1 MVSALYCII
10 FGLTV
15 VFAAQNDIDENLK
28 VELLAL
34 GFPNGELPPL
44 IPPLGNYVDV
54 VEVGKLLFLSSAA
67 PQTPPPSPA
76 FLKGRVPN
84 EVSAADAQTAA
95 KLACIRQLNRVKTNL
110 GDFKKVRQI
119 VKVEGKILS
128 QPDFTGHTAV
138 IDACSA
144 LLVRVF
150 GEDIGKH
157 ARSSA
162 GFISLPFNVTLEL
175 EMIVERK

>member
-1 MVSALYCII
+1 MVSTLLLIVLGVGVISA
-10 FGLTV
+10 T
-15 VFAAQNDIDENLK
+15 QNNIDENLAA
-28 VELLAL
+28 ELVAL

-54 VEVGKLLFLSSAA
+54 VQSGKLLFLSSAA
-67 PQTPPPSPA
+67 PQTPPPSPV
-76 FLKGRVPN
+76 FMKGRVPN

-95 KLACIRQLNRVKTNL
+95 KLACVRQLNRLKTFL
-110 GDFKKVRQI
+110 GDFDKVRQI
-119 VKVEGKILS
+119 VMIKGKILS
-128 QPDFTGHTAV
+128 QPDFTGHTTI

-157 ARSSA
+157 ARTTD
-162 GFISLPFNVTLEL
+162 GVVSLPFNVTLEL
-175 EMIVERK
+175 ETIVERK